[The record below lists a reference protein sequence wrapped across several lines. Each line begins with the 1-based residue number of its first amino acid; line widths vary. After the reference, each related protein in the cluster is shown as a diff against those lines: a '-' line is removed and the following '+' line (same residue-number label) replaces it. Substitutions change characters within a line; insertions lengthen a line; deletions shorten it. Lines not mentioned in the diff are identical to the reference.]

1 MNFAQY
7 HFSQIACGMAHVLAL
22 TDTGE
27 LYSWGAN
34 SYGQLGL
41 DTTLNTSTPTLVPTT
56 EETAR
61 YARKFSSLSSLL
73 MRYSIVHYFTSRCG
87 HVVEP

>member
-1 MNFAQY
+1 
-7 HFSQIACGMAHVLAL
+7 MAHVLAL

-41 DTTLNTSTPTLVPTT
+41 DTTLNTSTPALVTVDPND
-56 EETAR
+56 R
-61 YARKFSSLSSLL
+61 YVYHSNFD
-73 MRYSIVHYFTSRCG
+73 
-87 HVVEP
+87 

>member
-1 MNFAQY
+1 
-7 HFSQIACGMAHVLAL
+7 MAHVLAL

-41 DTTLNTSTPTLVPTT
+41 DTTLNTSTPALVTVDPND
-56 EETAR
+56 R
-61 YARKFSSLSSLL
+61 SVYVFHNIFKF
-73 MRYSIVHYFTSRCG
+73 VF
-87 HVVEP
+87 

>member
-1 MNFAQY
+1 
-7 HFSQIACGMAHVLAL
+7 MAHVLAL

-41 DTTLNTSTPTLVPTT
+41 DTTLNTSTPALVPVDPTDRSLNIFT
-56 EETAR
+56 
-61 YARKFSSLSSLL
+61 FS
-73 MRYSIVHYFTSRCG
+73 YC
-87 HVVEP
+87 

>member
-1 MNFAQY
+1 
-7 HFSQIACGMAHVLAL
+7 MAHVLAL

-41 DTTLNTSTPTLVPTT
+41 DTTLNTSTPALINVDPNDRSVYNFKTIHKLN
-56 EETAR
+56 
-61 YARKFSSLSSLL
+61 F
-73 MRYSIVHYFTSRCG
+73 CG
-87 HVVEP
+87 LIDLN